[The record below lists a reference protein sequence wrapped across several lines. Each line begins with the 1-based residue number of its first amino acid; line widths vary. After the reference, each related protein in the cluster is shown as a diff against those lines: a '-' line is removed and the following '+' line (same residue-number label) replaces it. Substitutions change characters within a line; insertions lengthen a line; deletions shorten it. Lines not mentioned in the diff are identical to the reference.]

1 MLLVWCN
8 CCRCI
13 ACKQLCAYVSI
24 STARRRRCIVPS
36 LASMLQIG
44 LSKEVPVVV
53 EYTIESVGFVRYYLA
68 PKIDEDAD
76 EAQE

>member
-1 MLLVWCN
+1 
-8 CCRCI
+8 
-13 ACKQLCAYVSI
+13 
-24 STARRRRCIVPS
+24 
-36 LASMLQIG
+36 MLQIG